1 MLQFLSAWKDK
12 ITQYVDV
19 RFQLAKL
26 TAIDRLSH
34 VLGYIMLSFIL
45 LFLGVTLLIFLGI
58 GLVETFSYLTDSRI
72 AGAFLTLLFYIIL
85 MTAGVLA
92 RKSIVNAFAA
102 IFIKIFTD
110 PGETPENEPITGDK
124 VEVK

>member
-1 MLQFLSAWKDK
+1 MLNFISDWKDK
-12 ITQYVDV
+12 ITEYVDV

-26 TAIDRLSH
+26 TAVDRLSH

-45 LFLGVTLLIFLGI
+45 LFLAVTLLIFLGI

-72 AGAFLTLLFYIIL
+72 AGAFLTVLFYVVLLLVGI
-85 MTAGVLA
+85 LA
-92 RKSIVNAFAA
+92 RKAIVNAFAG
-102 IFIKIFTD
+102 IFIRIFTD
-110 PGETPENEPITGDK
+110 PGEAPENEPIQGDK

>member
-1 MLQFLSAWKDK
+1 MLQFFSAWKEK

-45 LFLGVTLLIFLGI
+45 LFLGVTLLIFIGV
-58 GLVETFSYLTDSRI
+58 GLVETFSYWTDSRI
-72 AGAFLTLLFYIIL
+72 AGAFLTVLFY
-85 MTAGVLA
+85 VLLLLIGIFA

-110 PGETPENEPITGDK
+110 PGETAENEPIAGDK

>member
-1 MLQFLSAWKDK
+1 MLQFFTAWKEK
-12 ITQYVDV
+12 ISQYLDV

-45 LFLGVTLLIFLGI
+45 LFLGVTLLIFIGL
-58 GLVETFSYLTDSRI
+58 GLVETFTYFTDSRI
-72 AGAFLTLLFYIIL
+72 AGAFLTVLFFMLVLLI
-85 MTAGVLA
+85 GVLA
-92 RKSIVNAFAA
+92 RKGIVNAFAA
-102 IFIKIFTD
+102 MFIKIFTD
-110 PGETPENEPITGDK
+110 PGDTDENEPIVGDK

>member
-1 MLQFLSAWKDK
+1 MLQFFTAWKDK
-12 ITQYVDV
+12 ISQYLGV

-45 LFLGVTLLIFLGI
+45 LFLGVTLLIFI
-58 GLVETFSYLTDSRI
+58 GFGLMATFTHLTGSDI
-72 AGAFLTLLFYIIL
+72 AGAFLTVLFFALILLIGIL
-85 MTAGVLA
+85 T
-92 RKSIVNAFAA
+92 RKGIVNAFAA

-110 PGETPENEPITGDK
+110 PGETPENEPIVGDK

>member
-1 MLQFLSAWKDK
+1 MLQFFSVWKEK
-12 ITQYVDV
+12 ISQYLDV

-45 LFLGVTLLIFLGI
+45 LFLGVTLLIFIGL
-58 GLVETFSYLTDSRI
+58 GLVETFTYLTDSRI
-72 AGAFLTLLFYIIL
+72 AGAFLTALFFMLCLLF
-85 MTAGVLA
+85 GVLA
-92 RKSIVNAFAA
+92 RKGIVNAFAA
-102 IFIKIFTD
+102 MFIKIFTD
-110 PGETPENEPITGDK
+110 PGDTSENEPIVGDK

>member
-1 MLQFLSAWKDK
+1 MLNFISDWKDK
-12 ITQYVDV
+12 ITEYVDV

-26 TAIDRLSH
+26 TAVDRLSH

-45 LFLGVTLLIFLGI
+45 LFLAVTLLIFLGI

-72 AGAFLTLLFYIIL
+72 AGAFLTVLFYVVLLLVGI
-85 MTAGVLA
+85 LA
-92 RKSIVNAFAA
+92 RKAIVNAFAG
-102 IFIKIFTD
+102 IFIRIFTD
-110 PGETPENEPITGDK
+110 PGETPENEPIQGDK